1 MKTFR
6 EIVLSDSENT
16 AKKQIAKR
24 NPKPF
29 TFCFSLSLTLC
40 YSCSTPFVVRLIEK
54 KGFSR
59 CLFNFFLIDFN
70 NIKNAAP

>member
-29 TFCFSLSLTLC
+29 TFLFLLSHAHTTTHVLAL
-40 YSCSTPFVVRLIEK
+40 L
-54 KGFSR
+54 
-59 CLFNFFLIDFN
+59 
-70 NIKNAAP
+70 